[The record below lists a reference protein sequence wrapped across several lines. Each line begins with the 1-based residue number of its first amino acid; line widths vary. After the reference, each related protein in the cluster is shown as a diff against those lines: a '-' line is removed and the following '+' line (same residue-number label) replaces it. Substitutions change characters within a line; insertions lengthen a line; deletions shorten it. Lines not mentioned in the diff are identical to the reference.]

1 MNKKIKLEF
10 QYFEG
15 CPNHPKMEINI
26 HKAIEGLED
35 YVALKHIVVEN
46 EDIAREIGFRGSP
59 TLLID
64 GKDFE
69 NVPIPTIPRMA
80 CRFYIKGVPSTDEI
94 RERILNLLDIS
105 ETDLIAINTM
115 EKTKT
120 FAIIGASAK
129 EESYGFKLVKNLT
142 DVGYI
147 VFPINPKYP
156 LIYGLKSYQ
165 SLNETSERVD
175 NIVLAMSPANNLKVL
190 EQINENCESYVWFPP
205 ECWNEELINK
215 AKEKKLNFLLDVC
228 PIGTYL
234 KLNSLKN

>member
-1 MNKKIKLEF
+1 MINLEF

-15 CPNHPKMEINI
+15 CPNHPKMEQNI

-35 YVALKHIVVEN
+35 HVTIKYIVVEN
-46 EDIAREIGFRGSP
+46 EDIAKEIGFRGSP

-69 NVPIPTIPRMA
+69 GVPIPAIPRMA
-80 CRFYIKGVPSTDEI
+80 CRFYIKGVPSADEI
-94 RERILNLLDIS
+94 RERILNLLNIS
-105 ETDLIAINTM
+105 ETDLIAINTIK
-115 EKTKT
+115 KTKT
-120 FAIIGASAK
+120 FAVVGASAK

-142 DVGYI
+142 DVGYK

-165 SLNETSERVD
+165 SLKEISETVD
-175 NIVLAMSPANNLKVL
+175 NIVLAMSPANNLKAIEQL
-190 EQINENCESYVWFPP
+190 EEICESYVWFPP
-205 ECWNEELINK
+205 ECWNEALIDK
-215 AKEKKLNFLLDVC
+215 AKERKLKFLLDVC